1 MVRLTNF
8 LSLLGKGLM
17 TADIKIEILVKGKGT
32 KASTGKRV
40 TVHYQGSLSSG
51 EVFDASRTRGDP
63 FSFEL
68 GAGQVIEGWEQG
80 IKGMK
85 IGEVRKLSVPPNLGY
100 GETGAGDVIPPNA
113 SLVFEVELLE
123 VTEPIRLGNKDSK
136 SFLKAKKEGAVVI
149 DIRQES
155 EWKQTGIIAGAKT
168 ITAFDPNGRIHP
180 NFQADFLSVVPSKNT
195 QILLYC
201 LVGKRSAGL
210 GNALIEQLGYQ
221 RVCHLTTGIQ
231 GWEKDGYKTV
241 KYQE

>member
-1 MVRLTNF
+1 
-8 LSLLGKGLM
+8 M
-17 TADIKIEILVKGKGT
+17 TADIQIETLVKGKGN

-40 TVHYQGSLSSG
+40 TVHYEGSLASG

-85 IGEVRKLSVPPNLGY
+85 IGEVRKLTIPPNLGY

-113 SLVFEVELLE
+113 SLIFEVELVD
-123 VTEPIRLGNKDSK
+123 VTEPIRLGNKNPK

-168 ITAFDPNGRIHP
+168 ITAFDLNGRIHP
-180 NFQADFLSVVPSKNT
+180 NFRADFLAVVPSKNT

-201 LVGKRSAGL
+201 LIGKRSAGL
-210 GNALIEQLGYQ
+210 GNALINQLGYQ
-221 RVCHLTTGIQ
+221 DVCHLTSGIQ
-231 GWEKDGYKTV
+231 GWEQDGYKTV
-241 KYQE
+241 KYK

>member
-1 MVRLTNF
+1 
-8 LSLLGKGLM
+8 M
-17 TADIKIEILVKGKGT
+17 TADIQIETLVKGKGD

-40 TVHYQGSLSSG
+40 TVHYEGSLASG

-85 IGEVRKLSVPPNLGY
+85 IGEVRKLTIPPNLGY

-113 SLVFEVELLE
+113 CLVFEVELVG
-123 VTEPIRLGNKDSK
+123 VTEPIRLRNKDSK
-136 SFLKAKKEGAVVI
+136 SFLNAKKDGAVVI

-168 ITAFDPNGRIHP
+168 ITAFDLNGRIHP
-180 NFQADFLSVVPSKNT
+180 NFQADFLAVVPSKT
-195 QILLYC
+195 TPILLYC
-201 LVGKRSAGL
+201 LIGKRSAGL
-210 GNALIEQLGYQ
+210 GNALIDQLGYEN
-221 RVCHLTTGIQ
+221 VCHLTSGIQ

-241 KYQE
+241 KYK